1 MLTPVFEWLEGTGIA
16 TAVGQSLVL
25 TGLVSAM
32 HLLGLTLVAGGASVA
47 WLRLLGL
54 LLRDRPIREVTEAVQ
69 NGMLAG
75 LGLSLATG
83 LLLFAPRASSAAGS
97 STFQLKML
105 LLFAAV
111 VFHFTIF
118 PSATRH
124 ARSASW
130 PLRLVGTLG
139 PALWISVAV
148 AGSAFILFE

>member
-1 MLTPVFEWLEGTGIA
+1 
-16 TAVGQSLVL
+16 
-25 TGLVSAM
+25 
-32 HLLGLTLVAGGASVA
+32 
-47 WLRLLGL
+47 
-54 LLRDRPIREVTEAVQ
+54 
-69 NGMLAG
+69 
-75 LGLSLATG
+75 
-83 LLLFAPRASSAAGS
+83 
-97 STFQLKML
+97 ML